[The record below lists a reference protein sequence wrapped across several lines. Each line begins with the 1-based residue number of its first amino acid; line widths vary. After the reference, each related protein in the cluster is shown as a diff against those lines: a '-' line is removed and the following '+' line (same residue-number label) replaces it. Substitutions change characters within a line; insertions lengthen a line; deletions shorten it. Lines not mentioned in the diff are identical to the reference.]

1 MDGDVERGFFFV
13 NEKFRGWSSFLFFY
27 HLSHFAVSLKGKRGK
42 RRGDMKYLEEF
53 DRNDR

>member
-1 MDGDVERGFFFV
+1 M
-13 NEKFRGWSSFLFFY
+13 NEKFRGWSSFFFFY
-27 HLSHFAVSLKGKRGK
+27 HLSHFAVSLKGKKGE